1 MVYAVCIWIA
11 SIHFD
16 LGFSFLFPGYDRIW
30 QKMVNEKIGISSIGI
45 VVPNVFLKN
54 ESPKISTK
62 RHIRIISVFYTN
74 IVFVTF
80 YTILYIRC

>member
-1 MVYAVCIWIA
+1 
-11 SIHFD
+11 
-16 LGFSFLFPGYDRIW
+16 
-30 QKMVNEKIGISSIGI
+30 MVNEKIGISSIGI
-45 VVPNVFLKN
+45 IAPNVSLKN

-62 RHIRIISVFYTN
+62 RHIRIIFVFYTN